1 MRREK
6 ISTSKIT
13 IVISF
18 LLFGFAVSQFV
29 AFRSDLV
36 SSQAASISKT
46 IQTVHES
53 LSQEISS
60 AYVQSEDHSAKFA
73 SLVTLT
79 VPYPDSFA
87 VVVNASGQILASE
100 TADDIGSDF
109 YSKLS
114 AVDFT
119 EGTLAGLSDA
129 VNMSESYNAEYST
142 KNNAFYIYTAPVTD
156 NGWSLILVIPST
168 VIKGTIQGVSAV
180 ISKYTSTILILV
192 IILASWLYFIHF
204 YDTIRLTRN
213 KATLAM
219 EHKRYHLALESSKN
233 TIWEYKVA
241 DDKLYMDESELAS
254 LCGITAQGTDRKV
267 LLNRELIYPEDH
279 TALHKFF
286 DSLISTEPT
295 VHTELRIRN
304 REGSYEWYELSGS
317 KIFDK
322 DGYPVSIIGQVA
334 NINEQRLEMA
344 TLKEKALQDSLTKL
358 YNYNAF
364 MEKVSERIATMDEP
378 TIFAIML
385 VDIDDFNQIN
395 EAYGYVFSDAI
406 LLDVAGRLRKL
417 FSSNSIL
424 GRYGADQFVILL
436 DFVPSISYVEDM
448 AQYIIN
454 MFHGIYA
461 GNKNQSISGSI
472 GISIYPVDDITYEGL
487 YSKAE
492 MALYDAKRRGKSR
505 YSLYNDQMISMPDS
519 ERYTKSQPLMHS
531 ITTFEDRSAVDSNL
545 IANSIDILFDSRDI
559 DVSINMMLSLIG
571 IYYNLDHI
579 FIVKYSEDSQ
589 SASVTHEWYIDSKY
603 SFDEHLRNE
612 PVTAAGLFTPFMQN
626 AQGIYLTDDLAR
638 IADPAL
644 LRSDELCRKNTR
656 GLFQCGIR
664 YQNNYIGYVSICT
677 SDKPRTWKKNETD
690 SLSLLSKIIGSYIL
704 HLHTEERFNFV
715 SQMDPLTETYNFNA
729 FLGKVNE
736 TFSANPGK
744 KYALVYSDIY
754 QFKLI
759 NDNYGYPVGD
769 YILTALSSILSAAGS
784 PQDIVCRITGDK
796 FVTLYEYETQD
807 ELLGKVKQIVSDS
820 KHIRQQNGESYRLVL
835 KLGIYMAAAKDT
847 AIVAVDRANIA
858 RKNVQD
864 YHLSNYVFYTDDMH
878 HTLLEQKEIED
889 AMESALEN
897 REFILYYQPKIDIT
911 TKTIFGAE
919 ALVRWKRP
927 GHGLVPPDRFIP
939 LFEDNGFIVSLDYY
953 VLDSVCATLRK
964 LIDSGHQV
972 YPVSVNF
979 SRVHLSNNEMPTVL
993 RATLEKYE
1001 IPPWLIEVELTESA
1015 LGASDHYQISI
1026 LNEIH
1031 EIGCRLSMDDFGSG
1045 LSSLNV
1051 LRDLPFDIIKIDKDF
1066 LHSRS
1071 TTFRERIVITN
1082 IVRMALDLNMDII
1095 CEGVE
1100 TEEQELFLKRIGC
1113 FYAQGFLYAPPMP
1126 EEHFISA
1133 YLEGGPANEAQI

>member
-1 MRREK
+1 MRRDK

-13 IVISF
+13 IIISL
-18 LLFGFAVSQFV
+18 LLFGLAVFQFT
-29 AFRSDLV
+29 AFRSDLLEEQSV
-36 SSQAASISKT
+36 AIRNTIETVHASISEQ
-46 IQTVHES
+46 ISES
-53 LSQEISS
+53 LSQSD
-60 AYVQSEDHSAKFA
+60 DHTAKFA
-73 SLVTLT
+73 SLVDLK
-79 VPYPDSFA
+79 VPFPDSFA
-87 VVVNASGQILASE
+87 IVVNSDGKILASE
-100 TADDIGSDF
+100 NEALLDTDF
-109 YSKLS
+109 FSSLSS
-114 AVDFT
+114 AVFPDGSQSSLK
-119 EGTLAGLSDA
+119 EA
-129 VNMSESYNAEYST
+129 VTNASSYWTEYST
-142 KNNAFYIYTAPVTD
+142 LEDSFYLYTAPVSE
-156 NGWSLILVIPST
+156 NNWSLILVMPST
-168 VIKGTIQGVSAV
+168 IIQGTINNVSDV

-213 KATLAM
+213 KASLVM

-233 TIWEYKVA
+233 TIWEYRVA
-241 DDKLYMDESELAS
+241 EDKLYMDESELAS
-254 LCGITAQGTDRKV
+254 LCGIKPEGSDRKV

-279 TALHKFF
+279 TTLHKFF
-286 DSLISTEPT
+286 DSLISMEPT
-295 VHTELRIRN
+295 IHTELRIRN
-304 REGSYEWYELSGS
+304 REGIYEWYELSGS

-322 DGYPVSIIGQVA
+322 DGYPVSIIGQVT
-334 NINEQRLEMA
+334 NINEQRMQMEA
-344 TLKEKALQDSLTKL
+344 LKEKALQDSLTKL

-364 MEKVSERIATMDEP
+364 MEKVSSRIANMGEP

-385 VDIDDFNQIN
+385 IDIDDFNRIN
-395 EAYGYVFSDAI
+395 ETYGYVFSDAI

-417 FSSNSIL
+417 FSNNSIL
-424 GRYGADQFVILL
+424 GRYGADQFVVLL

-472 GISIYPVDDITYEGL
+472 GISIYPVDDVSYEGL

-492 MALYDAKRRGKSR
+492 MALYDAKRRGKGR
-505 YSLYNDQMISMPDS
+505 YSLYNDQMASLPDS
-519 ERYTKSQPLMHS
+519 ERYNRFHPMETKVS
-531 ITTFEDRSAVDSNL
+531 TFEDRSAVDSNL
-545 IANSIDILFDSRDI
+545 IANAIDILFDSRDI
-559 DVSINMMLSLIG
+559 DVSISMMLSLIG

-579 FIVKYSEDSQ
+579 FIVKYSNDAL
-589 SASVTHEWYIDSKY
+589 SASVTHEWYIDGKNA
-603 SFDEHLRNE
+603 FDEHLRSE
-612 PVTAAGLFTPFMQN
+612 PVSSSGLFTPFIQN
-626 AQGIYLTDDLAR
+626 AQGIYLSDDLTR
-638 IADPAL
+638 LADPSL
-644 LRSDELCRKNTR
+644 LRSDELYKKNTR

-664 YQNNYIGYVSICT
+664 YQNDYIGYVSICT
-677 SDKPRTWKKNETD
+677 CDKPRSWKKNETD

-704 HLHTEERFNFV
+704 HLHSEERFNFV
-715 SQMDPLTETYNFNA
+715 SQMDPLTGTYNFNA

-736 TFSANPGK
+736 IFAEHPDK
-744 KYALVYSDIY
+744 KYAVFYSDIY

-769 YILTALSSILSAAGS
+769 YILTALSSILCAAGS
-784 PQDIVCRITGDK
+784 PEDIVCRITGDK
-796 FVTLYEYETQD
+796 YVALYEYETQD
-807 ELLGKVKQIVSDS
+807 ELLDKVKHIVSDS
-820 KHIRQQNGESYRLVL
+820 RHIRQPNGDTYRLVL
-835 KLGIYMAAAKDT
+835 KLGIYTAVHGDT

-878 HTLLEQKEIED
+878 HSLLEQKEIED
-889 AMESALEN
+889 AMEQALEN
-897 REFILYYQPKIDIT
+897 HEFILYYQPKIDIT

-953 VLDSVCATLRK
+953 VLDSVCATLRS
-964 LIDSGHQV
+964 LIDSGHSV

-979 SRVHLSNNEMPTVL
+979 SRVHLSSNELPTVL

-1001 IPPWLIEVELTESA
+1001 IPAWLIEVELTESA

-1051 LRDLPFDIIKIDKDF
+1051 LRDLPFDVIKIDKDF

-1126 EEHFISA
+1126 EDKFIA
-1133 YLEGGPANEAQI
+1133 TYLEEGIINEAQI